1 MYGDVLIWSWGPEL
15 AVGTHGNILA
25 SLLGHGSSGLCTGH
39 WGALP
44 VFCRTFTFLL
54 LKNSVRP
61 ITTRNSQDQ
70 SYYSSGP
77 AQTFQV
83 ILHDE
88 DPYLYMALYILYMLT
103 PFSSPPPHPK
113 SLLPELT
120 VHFQLI
126 PTSSATVEHPQY
138 LCAPM
143 KLDLTRSQLPWR
155 LPKWQLFSL
164 KHLMS
169 CWALLFTADS
179 YMFPDR
185 KHAYSWAHI
194 CTCTHTQFEN
204 PSFQFI
210 PQANKHL
217 DMITLCQA
225 LTWFNLHS
233 AMSYVC
239 FYPQFTDALKLLR
252 C

>member
-1 MYGDVLIWSWGPEL
+1 MAP
-15 AVGTHGNILA
+15 LA
-25 SLLGHGSSGLCTGH
+25 SARATEELCQSSAGLVPSIF
-39 WGALP
+39 WKSLW
-44 VFCRTFTFLL
+44 
-54 LKNSVRP
+54 
-61 ITTRNSQDQ
+61 DQ
-70 SYYSSGP
+70 SPQGIVRTKVISLIDSSGP
-77 AQTFQV
+77 AQTSQV
-83 ILHDE
+83 ILNDE
-88 DPYLYMALYILYMLT
+88 DPCLYMALYILYTLT
-103 PFSSPPPHPK
+103 PSSSPPPHPNPC
-113 SLLPELT
+113 LPELT

-126 PTSSATVEHPQY
+126 PISSATVEHPQY
-138 LCAPM
+138 LCAPV

-179 YMFPDR
+179 YVFPDR

-194 CTCTHTQFEN
+194 CTCIHTHSEN

-225 LTWFNLHS
+225 LTWFNLRS

-239 FYPQFTDALKLLR
+239 FYPQFTE
-252 C
+252 CT